1 MPCVWR
7 NNLDSEET
15 PKAAD
20 YNAADYNAAD
30 YVDSLLRPKSPRTVV
45 VQEKIK
51 GRRLRDQYMDEV
63 VVSKVVEE

>member
-15 PKAAD
+15 PK
-20 YNAADYNAAD
+20 AADYNAAD